1 MASNSFGKALTLTTF
16 GESHGA
22 AIGGILDGMPAGIE
36 YDPDELKQL
45 MQMRRPGQS
54 AVTTSRNEKDEV
66 IILSGLNN
74 GKTNGFPI
82 GFIIPNEDARPKDYS
97 DLKQLFRPSH
107 ADFTY
112 REKYGIDPQSGGG
125 RSSARETAIW
135 VAAGYFANLLL
146 KQKSIKVIAYVHS
159 IGGLSLGD
167 DFVGEKLTAT
177 PGNII
182 RCPDVALAKK
192 MEEEILKA
200 KKEGDSLGGTIGC
213 VILNC
218 PTGLGDP
225 IFEKLHAELGKAIL
239 TINACKGFEY
249 GSGFAGTKLRGS
261 QHNDEFYADE
271 HGTVKTTT
279 NNSGGIQGGI
289 SNGMTI
295 YFKAAFKPTST
306 LLKSQQTV
314 NLEGKAAEMKAKG
327 RHDPCVL
334 PRAVPVV
341 EAMSRLVIADFLLR
355 NGKYR

>member
-1 MASNSFGKALTLTTF
+1 MASNSFGKLLTLTSF

-22 AIGGILDGMPAGIE
+22 AIGGILDGMPAGID
-36 YDPDELKQL
+36 YDPDELKRL
-45 MQMRRPGQS
+45 MQRRRPGQS

-66 IILSGLNN
+66 VILSGVNN

-82 GFIIPNEDARPKDYS
+82 GFMILNEDAKPKDYS

-107 ADFTY
+107 ADYTY

-125 RSSARETAIW
+125 RSSARETAVW

-146 KQKSIKVIAYVHS
+146 RKKGIKVIAYVNS
-159 IGGLSLGD
+159 IGNLSLGD
-167 DFVGEKLTAT
+167 DFDLEKLTAT
-177 PGNII
+177 PENLV
-182 RCPDVALAKK
+182 RCPDEVLAKK
-192 MEEEILKA
+192 MEEEILTA
-200 KKEGDSLGGTIGC
+200 KTEGDSLGGTIC
-213 VILNC
+213 CAIFNC

-249 GSGFAGTKLRGS
+249 GSGFGGTKLRGS
-261 QHNDEFYADE
+261 QHNDEFYADQD
-271 HGTVKTTT
+271 GTIKTST

-306 LLKSQQTV
+306 LLRSQQTV
-314 NLEGKAAEMKAKG
+314 DLKGMAAEMKAKG

-341 EAMSRLVIADFLLR
+341 EAMSNLVIADFILR
-355 NGKYR
+355 NGKLK